1 MFHINFFEGQYV
13 ETIDGNVGYIDHICT
28 CDRCKER
35 GIYEP
40 RVVFVNGEVDYITNY
55 EYEHGLKGYKQ
66 IVNIKIKR

>member
-35 GIYEP
+35 GFYEP

-55 EYEHGLKGYKQ
+55 EYEHGLKSYKQ
-66 IVNIKIKR
+66 IGNIKIN